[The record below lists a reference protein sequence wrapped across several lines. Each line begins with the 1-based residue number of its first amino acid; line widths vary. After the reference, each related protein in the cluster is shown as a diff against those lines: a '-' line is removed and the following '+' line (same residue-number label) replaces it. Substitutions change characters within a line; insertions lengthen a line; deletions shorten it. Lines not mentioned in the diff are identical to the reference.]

1 MKQRLFVDM
10 DGTLAEFHPVQSM
23 EELYAEGYF
32 AGLPPQRNVV
42 EAVRILN
49 EDPNIDVYILSA
61 VLSDSKYALKEK
73 TEWLEK
79 YLPEI
84 DSGHYLFPHCG
95 RNKAAVIPDGIRKGD
110 VLIDD
115 FTKNLLAWPEDGI
128 GVKLLNGINHSKGT
142 WKGSRISMT
151 ERPADIASSIRK
163 IMSGEIIR
171 QPAPLPPDPR
181 RILCL
186 DVETTGLDVEAEI
199 LQLSICDGLG
209 NPVFNHYFKPLHHDS
224 WPDAERINH
233 ISPEMVKNELPM
245 AAYRET
251 IESILAESMMLVG
264 YNLEQYD
271 LPILQL
277 NGITIPDR
285 RVYDVML
292 EFAPIYGAWDYR
304 HGDYRWQSLATCATY
319 YDYHGGDFHDALED
333 VKATMYCFWQMQS
346 PAERIRHDWLK
357 DGPVQLTIEEKL
369 QMEEPQR
376 EVISEEELPSLCL

>member
-23 EELYAEGYF
+23 EELHAEGYF

-95 RNKAAVIPDGIRKGD
+95 RNKAAVIPNGIRRGD

-163 IMSGEIIR
+163 IMAGEIIR

-186 DVETTGLDVEAEI
+186 DVETTGLDENGTREPRWRTVVSMRI
-199 LQLSICDGLG
+199 LLNVSWEELLG
-209 NPVFNHYFKPLHHDS
+209 CSLEKEDLNVTG
-224 WPDAERINH
+224 RG
-233 ISPEMVKNELPM
+233 
-245 AAYRET
+245 
-251 IESILAESMMLVG
+251 IESITDPDELIRIVTNSIKELAKC
-264 YNLEQYD
+264 N
-271 LPILQL
+271 
-277 NGITIPDR
+277 R
-285 RVYDVML
+285 
-292 EFAPIYGAWDYR
+292 
-304 HGDYRWQSLATCATY
+304 
-319 YDYHGGDFHDALED
+319 
-333 VKATMYCFWQMQS
+333 
-346 PAERIRHDWLK
+346 
-357 DGPVQLTIEEKL
+357 
-369 QMEEPQR
+369 
-376 EVISEEELPSLCL
+376 